1 MDFFSA
7 QEHARRQTGRLVIY
21 FSLGLI
27 GLIASIYLLVA
38 ILYETQ
44 NPSDSPQAVV
54 SPVPLYHPDL
64 LAAVAGATSVVVGAG
79 SAYKMMQLSHGG
91 ETVALMLGGRPINV
105 DTRDPAERKILNV
118 VEEMAIASGV
128 PVPPVYLLE
137 NEEGINAFAAG
148 HKPSN
153 AVIGVTRGSVELLSR
168 DELQGVMGHEFSHI
182 LNGDMKLNIR
192 LTGLIHGILVIS
204 IIGYYILRS
213 QQSVVHYGLS
223 SSNGREKKVD
233 SRAFFMLLGLALYIL
248 GYIGVFFGQLIR
260 AAVSRQR
267 EYLADASAV
276 QFTRNPQG
284 IAMALAKIGGWGAGS
299 RVQEAHANEVS
310 HIFFSSAV
318 SQLFA
323 THPPLADRIKR
334 IFPEWDGT
342 FPDPRAERVVDEP
355 TVVRKK
361 EVRPFPGG
369 FPIPF
374 PISTEGV
381 VRKVGGPTPEN
392 IATASAILG
401 SLEEPIVAASHETFT
416 AQGLVYCLL
425 LHSNQEVRSRQLSHL
440 QRELKPSIFDATLE
454 LVPAVQAM
462 SPASRLPAIEL
473 SLPALRQLSEGQ
485 YIHFRDNVLN
495 LVNADQRITLFEY
508 VLQLFVIRCLDEQF
522 GLRRP
527 KASRIS
533 DPAEVAD
540 DVARVIGLLAHIG
553 AENSEGATRLFAKGW
568 QAFGSSIPAP
578 KIVRDEL
585 TLPAFGESLEHLAEA
600 VPKLKKQIVS
610 AATACV
616 VEDQVVSVPE
626 YELLRTI
633 ASVLETPMPPLEVTK
648 A

>member
-7 QEHARRQTGRLVIY
+7 QEHARRQTGRLVLY

-38 ILYETQ
+38 VLYETQ
-44 NPSDSPQAVV
+44 TPSGSPQAMANQF
-54 SPVPLYHPDL
+54 PLYHPDL

-79 SAYKMMQLSHGG
+79 SAYKMMQLSQGG
-91 ETVALMLGGRPINV
+91 ETVALMLGGRPINI

-153 AVIGVTRGSVELLSR
+153 AVIGVTRGSVELLNR

-223 SSNGREKKVD
+223 SSNDREKKGD

-284 IAMALAKIGGWGAGS
+284 IAMALAKIGGYGAGS

-334 IFPEWDGT
+334 IFPEWDGS
-342 FPDPRAERVVDEP
+342 FPDPRAERVVEKP
-355 TVVRKK
+355 ASPKK
-361 EVRPFPGG
+361 KARPFPAG
-369 FPIPF
+369 FPF
-374 PISTEGV
+374 PMSTEGV
-381 VRKVGGPTPEN
+381 VGTVGGPTSEN

-416 AQGLVYCLL
+416 AQSLVYCLL
-425 LHSNQEVRSRQLSHL
+425 LHSDQEVRSRQLAHL
-440 QRELKPSIFDATLE
+440 QRELKPSIFEATLA

-462 SPASRLPAIEL
+462 SPVSRLPAIEL
-473 SLPALRQLSEGQ
+473 SLPALRQLSKGQ

-508 VLQLFVIRCLDEQF
+508 VLQLFVLRCLDEQF

-527 KASRIS
+527 KPSRIS
-533 DPAEVAD
+533 NPAEIAG
-540 DVARVIGLLAHIG
+540 DVARVIGLLAHVG
-553 AENSEGATRLFAKGW
+553 ADDAAGAARLYAKGW
-568 QAFGSSIPAP
+568 KAFGSSVPAP
-578 KIVRDEL
+578 SVARDEL
-585 TLPAFGESLEHLAEA
+585 SLPAFGESLEHLAEA
-600 VPKLKKQIVS
+600 VPRLKKQIVS

-616 VEDQVVSVPE
+616 VEDEEVSVPE

-633 ASVLETPMPPLEVTK
+633 ASVLETPMPPMEVTK

>member
-1 MDFFSA
+1 
-7 QEHARRQTGRLVIY
+7 
-21 FSLGLI
+21 
-27 GLIASIYLLVA
+27 
-38 ILYETQ
+38 
-44 NPSDSPQAVV
+44 
-54 SPVPLYHPDL
+54 
-64 LAAVAGATSVVVGAG
+64 
-79 SAYKMMQLSHGG
+79 
-91 ETVALMLGGRPINV
+91 
-105 DTRDPAERKILNV
+105 
-118 VEEMAIASGV
+118 
-128 PVPPVYLLE
+128 
-137 NEEGINAFAAG
+137 
-148 HKPSN
+148 
-153 AVIGVTRGSVELLSR
+153 VIGVTRGSVELLSR

-223 SSNGREKKVD
+223 SSNDRGKKGD
-233 SRAFFMLLGLALYIL
+233 SRALFMLLGLALYIL

-276 QFTRNPQG
+276 QFTRNPEG
-284 IAMALAKIGGWGAGS
+284 IAMALAKIGGYGAGS

-334 IFPEWDGT
+334 IFPQWDGT
-342 FPDPRAERVVDEP
+342 FPDPRAERVVEKP
-355 TVVRKK
+355 ASEKRPA
-361 EVRPFPGG
+361 RPFPGG
-369 FPIPF
+369 LPIPF

-425 LHSNQEVRSRQLSHL
+425 LHADQEVRSRQLAHL
-440 QRELKPSIFDATLE
+440 QRELKPSIFDVTLE

-485 YIHFRDNVLN
+485 YVHFRDNVLN

-527 KASRIS
+527 KPSRIS
-533 DPAEVAD
+533 NPAEIAN
-540 DVARVIGLLAHIG
+540 DVARVIGLLAHVG
-553 AENSEGATRLFAKGW
+553 ADHADRAARLYAKGW
-568 QAFGSSIPAP
+568 QAFGSSIATPQVA
-578 KIVRDEL
+578 REDL
-585 TLPAFGESLEHLAEA
+585 TLPAFGESLEHLSEA
-600 VPKLKKQIVS
+600 VPRLKKQIVS